1 MRLAARSR
9 RPARRRR
16 PEEHAH
22 LTSLSYTASSVPVR
36 GDLVASQARAW
47 QRLARAGA
55 WWTGAERVAIAAET
69 RNARRC
75 RACQARKAA
84 LSPAAVTAEHDVE
97 TALPAPAVD
106 AIHRITTDPARLTRA
121 WFERTQAAGLAD
133 APYVELLGVV
143 VTLLSVDA
151 FCRGL
156 GVPPHPLPAPQAGEP
171 SRRRPPEAVRD
182 VAWVPMIPANSAS
195 GAESDLWPRG
205 RAPNVLRAL
214 SLVPDEV
221 RTLQDLGAAHYLAF
235 DEMMDLTAGRT
246 LDRRQIELVAG
257 RVSAL
262 RECFY

>member
-1 MRLAARSR
+1 M
-9 RPARRRR
+9 
-16 PEEHAH
+16 
-22 LTSLSYTASSVPVR
+22 TSLSYATASAPVR
-36 GDLVASQARAW
+36 DDIIAAQSRAW
-47 QRLARAGA
+47 DRLAAPGT
-55 WWTGAERVAIAAET
+55 WWTGPERVAIAQEM
-69 RNARRC
+69 RNAFQC
-75 RACQARKAA
+75 RSCRARKAA
-84 LSPAAVTAEHDVE
+84 LSPAAIAAEHDAA

-143 VTLLSVDA
+143 VTVLSIDA

-156 GVPPHPLPAPQAGEP
+156 GVPLHPLPAARAGEP
-171 SRRRPPEAVRD
+171 SRRRPPQAVRD
-182 VAWVPMIPANSAS
+182 VAWVPMIPAG
-195 GAESDLWPRG
+195 GATGDEADLWPRG
-205 RAPNVLRAL
+205 RAPNVVRAL

-221 RTLQDLGAAHYLAF
+221 RTLADLGAAHYLAF
-235 DEMMDLTAGRT
+235 DEMMDLTAGRS